1 MGRCVAI
8 YFPFLI
14 SHFYLL
20 KSSNH
25 AFINSQR
32 LKSDHRED
40 QKRMRREYDYKI
52 ATLQTRISLLERY
65 HRGSGERVRDMVDR
79 SGREIGG
86 GGETQ
91 GCGGAFGVAAGEYP
105 IPASMHTY
113 QLNYSVQK
121 NKARPS
127 ERCRRNSMSCGG
139 IKHGGWRTRR
149 R

>member
-1 MGRCVAI
+1 VCCSTI
-8 YFPFLI
+8 CFPFLI
-14 SHFYLL
+14 PHFYLL

-25 AFINSQR
+25 TFINSQR

-40 QKRMRREYDYKI
+40 QKRMRREYEYKI
-52 ATLQTRISLLERY
+52 ATLQSWIALLERY

-79 SGREIGG
+79 SEREIGG
-86 GGETQ
+86 GGEIQ
-91 GCGGAFGVAAGEYP
+91 GCGGAFGVAAREYP
-105 IPASMHTY
+105 IPASMHAY

-139 IKHGGWRTRR
+139 IKRAGRRTSRR
-149 R
+149 